1 MPCEGKED
9 AIRASQVLVAPPQT
23 SGTLLMTSAL
33 TQLTCGGTVSL
44 SLGGGQGNGT
54 TDPSADSDLKGHEVG
69 TRSAEP
75 PRHPL
80 SRLRDKPEIP
90 KLSLA
95 HPNFSKDSMAGS
107 ISQDWRINVCVGSRL
122 SMRTR

>member
-1 MPCEGKED
+1 
-9 AIRASQVLVAPPQT
+9 V
-23 SGTLLMTSAL
+23 
-33 TQLTCGGTVSL
+33 TV

-80 SRLRDKPEIP
+80 SRRRDKPEIP
-90 KLSLA
+90 KQSLA
-95 HPNFSKDSMAGS
+95 HPSFFNDSMAGS
-107 ISQDWRINVCVGSRL
+107 NF
-122 SMRTR
+122 